1 MRKALWAAAAAS
13 VALVSTA
20 AWATVTFDPDSG
32 TGFVG
37 KGDVQLAFGWN
48 NSQAQKNANGVTFT
62 YESDQSYD
70 VTCEWTTLTGG
81 KNSKTI
87 YHDVTNHK
95 STSVSSTIAYD
106 ARMKNQ
112 YTGYNLLGLGS
123 TVTTG
128 TPVPNIG
135 DPCPQ
140 GGGLADSDPPGNDAV
155 VTDVEID
162 PASVVSGFFVNFN
175 GNKAQLNWPIVV

>member
-1 MRKALWAAAAAS
+1 M
-13 VALVSTA
+13 ALVSTA
-20 AWATVTFDPDSG
+20 AWASVTFDPDTD

-37 KGDVQLAFGWN
+37 KGDVQMAFGWN
-48 NSQAQKNANGVTFT
+48 NSQAQKNATSVLFT

-70 VTCEWTTLTGG
+70 VTCEWTTVTGG

-87 YHDVTNHK
+87 YHAVTNHK
-95 STSVSSTIAYD
+95 STSVTDTVAYD
-106 ARMKNQ
+106 ARLKNQ
-112 YTGYNLLGLGS
+112 YTGYNLTGAGS

-135 DPCPQ
+135 DACPQ
-140 GGGLADSDPPGNDAV
+140 GGGLSDSDPPANDAV

-162 PASVVSGFFVNFN
+162 PASVISGLFVTFN
-175 GNKAQLNWPIVV
+175 GIKVQLNWPAVI